1 MVESIDNNEITLKI
15 LLLGDTTVGK
25 TSILL
30 KYTDG
35 YFPTTYVSTI
45 GVEYKAKKLNIN
57 GNAINLQIWDTAGQ
71 ERFKSITQSYLKGAD
86 GILYVY
92 DITQKKTFDNLKHW
106 IKDSEE
112 SNQNQNF
119 KKIIIGNKIDRE
131 IERKVPKES
140 LKKFCDERKLKG
152 FEASAKFGDN
162 IDESFEALIKMI
174 IGEKTKDELIK
185 AYTMTSKGRG
195 ISISSEFFVKKKKKC
210 C

>member
-1 MVESIDNNEITLKI
+1 MVEPIDNDDEITLKI

-57 GNAINLQIWDTAGQ
+57 GNIIKLQIWDTAGQ
-71 ERFKSITQSYLKGAD
+71 ERFKSITHNYFKGAD
-86 GILYVY
+86 GILFVY
-92 DITQKKTFDNLKHW
+92 DITQKKTFDNLKSW

-112 SNQNQNF
+112 SNQNF
-119 KKIIIGNKIDRE
+119 KKVIIGNKIDRE
-131 IERKVPKES
+131 NERKVPNES
-140 LKKFCDERKLKG
+140 LKKFCDERKIKG

-174 IGEKTKDELIK
+174 IGEKTKDELAK
-185 AYTMTSKGRG
+185 AYTMTAKGRG
-195 ISISSEFFVKKKKKC
+195 ISINSEFFEKKKKKC

>member
-1 MVESIDNNEITLKI
+1 MVEPIDKDDEITLKI
-15 LLLGDTTVGK
+15 MLLGDTTVGK

-57 GNAINLQIWDTAGQ
+57 GNSINLQVWDTAGQ
-71 ERFKSITQSYLKGAD
+71 ERFKSITHSYLKGAD
-86 GILYVY
+86 GILFIY
-92 DITQKKTFDNLKHW
+92 DITQKKTFDNLKIW
-106 IKDSEE
+106 IRDSEE
-112 SNQNQNF
+112 SNQNF
-119 KKIIIGNKIDRE
+119 KKVIIGNKIDRE
-131 IERKVPKES
+131 NERKVPNES
-140 LKKFCDERKLKG
+140 LKKFCDERKIKG

-174 IGEKTKDELIK
+174 IGEKTKDQLIK
-185 AYTMTSKGRG
+185 AYTMTAKGRG
-195 ISISSEFFVKKKKKC
+195 ISINSEFFEKKKKKC

>member
-1 MVESIDNNEITLKI
+1 MMESNRSDDEITLKI

-35 YFPTTYVSTI
+35 YFPTIYVSTI

-57 GNAINLQIWDTAGQ
+57 GNAINLQVWDTAGQ
-71 ERFKSITQSYLKGAD
+71 ERFKSITRNYLKGAD
-86 GILYVY
+86 GILFVY
-92 DITQKKTFDNLKHW
+92 DITQKKTFDNLKIW
-106 IKDSEE
+106 IRDSEE
-112 SNQNQNF
+112 SNQNF
-119 KKIIIGNKIDRE
+119 KKVIIGNKIDRE
-131 IERKVPKES
+131 NERKVPKES

-152 FEASAKFGDN
+152 FETSAKFGEN

-174 IGEKTKDELIK
+174 IGEKTKDELAK
-185 AYTMTSKGRG
+185 AYTMTAKGRG
-195 ISISSEFFVKKKKKC
+195 ISINSEFFEKKKKKC